1 MEKIGISHAPEGG
14 LPFTYYLTTPT
25 GFDPAK
31 ESLPMIVFLHG
42 AGERGE
48 DIQKV
53 LRHGIPKYFSAD
65 NDYRGLRVLTL
76 SPQCPADMVWSNM
89 VRDVKRVID
98 EVAAENNVDLSRIS
112 ITGLSM
118 GGFGTWDMICSYPEM
133 FCAAGPICGGGLGWR
148 AGEMVDRLP
157 PVQAYHGD
165 ADTVVPL
172 WYSTSMVDAI
182 RAGGGSA
189 ELTIFR
195 GIGHNSWERAYEKTD
210 LIEFLS
216 GAKR

>member
-1 MEKIGISHAPEGG
+1 MNKVGISHAPEGG

-76 SPQCPADMVWSNM
+76 SPQCPTDMVWSSM

-118 GGFGTWDMICSYPEM
+118 GGFGSCLP
-133 FCAAGPICGGGLGWR
+133 
-148 AGEMVDRLP
+148 DRLSVYEDLNSLYS
-157 PVQAYHGD
+157 VQNNAH
-165 ADTVVPL
+165 T
-172 WYSTSMVDAI
+172 
-182 RAGGGSA
+182 
-189 ELTIFR
+189 LTMC
-195 GIGHNSWERAYEKTD
+195 K
-210 LIEFLS
+210 
-216 GAKR
+216 KR